1 VNQTLVL
8 VQGHNSKGIW
18 QCTASAGNGSEFLIV
33 LRFDYRH
40 RESLAVYWRAIGS
53 RRGRKLGEAKSLT
66 EAIALAQADRSA
78 K

>member
-1 VNQTLVL
+1 

-18 QCTASAGNGSEFLIV
+18 QCTAPVGNGSEFLIV

-40 RESLAVYWRAIGS
+40 REFLAVYCRAIGS

-66 EAIALAQADRSA
+66 EAIALAQADKRA
-78 K
+78 Q